1 MAMTQMRS
9 LGERYAYQS
18 TVKRISVTFS
28 VTCVRNGC
36 VVRLLL
42 LSGCSSR
49 SIVLWLTSLP
59 LVGRPCGTVS
69 SFAESAG
76 LNEQCVW
83 NRFLSEFSSCG
94 SMNLLAVSWSINLE
108 HLVRVASCNT
118 FDYSSTDSY
127 SGILQNGVVRV
138 ASSIN

>member
-1 MAMTQMRS
+1 MAMTQMSS

-18 TVKRISVTFS
+18 TVKRISITFS

-49 SIVLWLTSLP
+49 SIVLLLTSLL
-59 LVGRPCGTVS
+59 LVGRLCDTVS
-69 SFAESAG
+69 SFAESTG
-76 LNEQCVW
+76 SNEQCVW

-94 SMNLLAVSWSINLE
+94 SMNLLAVSCLQYLGVSTWSIWLE
-108 HLVRVASCNT
+108 
-118 FDYSSTDSY
+118 
-127 SGILQNGVVRV
+127 
-138 ASSIN
+138 